1 MSSCTTVAAEQW
13 FLDLT
18 MLISSRRDIWTR
30 TVLVQFWQSVLA
42 FTSSRTVFQCV
53 LPPPPA
59 RRSPPSPA
67 TNGCLGLCCTPVNL
81 THRVLLPRET
91 QVNHLP
97 HHTNGGNA
105 EFPAVAADPNQATLF
120 PSTRFPPIARA
131 DYRHSSSVFTMAV
144 NMKGVV
150 LSGGNQCQME
160 PLHALVHS
168 HPLLNNDCL
177 IPLSPHSRLA
187 RKTRSAR
194 EYRTAAS
201 SNAPKIML
209 LIFDSLLNMWV
220 HS

>member
-1 MSSCTTVAAEQW
+1 MYYSCCR
-13 FLDLT
+13 T
-18 MLISSRRDIWTR
+18 MVFGFNHANLFPERHLNKNIFSP
-30 TVLVQFWQSVLA
+30 VLA
-42 FTSSRTVFQCV
+42 KCVSLHFQHNCV
-53 LPPPPA
+53 PLCASPP
-59 RRSPPSPA
+59 RSPPSPA
-67 TNGCLGLCCTPVNL
+67 ANGCVGLCCAPVNL

-120 PSTRFPPIARA
+120 PSTRFPPITRA

-144 NMKGVV
+144 NMKGVG

-177 IPLSPHSRLA
+177 IPLSPRSRPA

-194 EYRTAAS
+194 ECRSATS
-201 SNAPKIML
+201 SSAPKITL
-209 LIFDSLLNMWV
+209 LIFDSLVNM
-220 HS
+220 